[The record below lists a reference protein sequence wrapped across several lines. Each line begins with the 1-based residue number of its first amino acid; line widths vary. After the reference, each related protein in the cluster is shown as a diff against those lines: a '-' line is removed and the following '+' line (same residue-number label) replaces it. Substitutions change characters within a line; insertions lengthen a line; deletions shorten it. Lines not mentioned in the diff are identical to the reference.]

1 MSSIDMTHDAIAN
14 DGHHDDHDHGP
25 IKGWRRWLYS
35 TNHKDIGTMYL
46 IFALVMLF
54 LGGISAMAIR
64 AELMFPGIQL
74 LEPDLYNNIVT
85 NHALVMVFGAVMPA
99 AAGLANWMIP
109 MMIGAPDMALPRMNN
124 LSFWIL
130 PAAAIML
137 ILSFVVPFFP
147 GGGSQINTGWTLYPP
162 LSIKVGMSMD
172 FLIFTVHLLG
182 ISSILASIN
191 IIVTILNMRAPGM
204 KLSQMPMFVW
214 TWLVTAFLLILIL
227 PVLAGGVTM
236 LLFDRHFGTSFF
248 DAAGGGDPVLFQ
260 HLFWFFGHPEVYV
273 LLLPSIGVLSMV
285 IPTFSRKPLFGYM
298 SLVGAMIFLGTLG
311 MVVWA
316 HHQYTVGMSYAAV
329 NYFMIGTILISIPV
343 GLMKFNFIATM
354 WRGSLTFE
362 TPMLF
367 AIAIVIMF
375 VFGGLTGVML
385 AVIPADMQYHD
396 SMFVVAH
403 FHYVLLPGAV
413 LALFAG
419 VFYWLPKWTGNMY
432 NERLG
437 KLFFWTNIIGFNM
450 TFFVQHF
457 LGLAGM
463 PRRIVDYSVQF
474 TEFNVIS
481 SVGAFI
487 FGLSHL
493 ILLYIIIDTVRGKN
507 KEKATAQVWEGA
519 KNNGLEWDLP
529 SPPPYHSWS
538 EAPKLDENAK
548 YAGA

>member
-1 MSSIDMTHDAIAN
+1 MSSTAVETMDSAHDA
-14 DGHHDDHDHGP
+14 HDDHGP
-25 IKGWRRWLYS
+25 MKGWKRWVYS

-54 LGGISAMAIR
+54 LGGLSAMVIR
-64 AELMFPGIQL
+64 MELMFPGIQL

-85 NHALVMVFGAVMPA
+85 NHALIMIFGAVMPA

-130 PAAAIML
+130 PAAATML

-147 GGGSQINTGWTLYPP
+147 GGGTQINTGWTLYPP

-172 FLIFTVHLLG
+172 FLIFAIHLLG
-182 ISSILASIN
+182 ISSVLASIN
-191 IIVTILNMRAPGM
+191 IIVTIFNMRAPGM
-204 KLSQMPMFVW
+204 KMSQMPMFVW
-214 TWLVTAFLLILIL
+214 TWLVTAFLLILVV

-298 SLVGAMIFLGTLG
+298 SLVGSMIFLGTLG

-316 HHQYTVGMSYAAV
+316 HHQYTIGMSYGAV

-367 AIAIVIMF
+367 AVSIVIMF

-403 FHYVLLPGAV
+403 FHYVLVPGAV

-419 VFYWLPKWTGNMY
+419 VFYWLPKWTGKMY

-463 PRRIVDYSVQF
+463 PRRIIDYSVQF

-481 SVGAFI
+481 IKMKQVRLYYLCGKGFC
-487 FGLSHL
+487 
-493 ILLYIIIDTVRGKN
+493 ILAVQFCRRVNDRL
-507 KEKATAQVWEGA
+507 
-519 KNNGLEWDLP
+519 
-529 SPPPYHSWS
+529 
-538 EAPKLDENAK
+538 
-548 YAGA
+548 